1 MPIPTRQRARP
12 VPGTATKTPTAGDAP
27 PLLPDVLTDAG
38 RFTAHYE
45 ASRVGAIAA
54 HPAAAPLATGTARP
68 PQSRVRAAHQQA
80 VLGMRLAQEGQ
91 HAAAIQRF
99 KQSVALDPTVAAV
112 QHNLGLACLQA
123 GRLEEAV
130 LALGCAIRL
139 NPELASAHVSLA
151 DTFDLLG
158 RESEAVIA
166 YEAAVRLDPGQHS
179 ALAALAQIHLK
190 NGRRAEAEASY
201 RAAAAAAAGSHLAG
215 LYGARA
221 ASMAGAPAEAE
232 ALLRALIVDEPACG
246 VAHLVL
252 GYVLAQGGRS
262 DEAAASFER
271 SIALDPANAGAWYH
285 VAINRTFNGR
295 DDELIDRMHACL
307 ARPDL
312 PSRQRQA
319 VNFALGKAY
328 GDLGDYAAAMRH
340 IDAANAIRG
349 TRSQLDRMLLARQ
362 TDRAIAATPP
372 GYLEC
377 RPEFG
382 VEDATP
388 ILIVGMPRSGT
399 TLVEQILSS
408 HPEVA
413 AGGELGFWRERK
425 AAAGLDV
432 YVAAAHPEAAR
443 RVARDYLA
451 VLRAV
456 SPTAAR
462 VTDKRPFN
470 FQRLGI
476 IRQIFPCATIVHC
489 RRHPIDTCLSILAT
503 DFGAPIDCAA
513 DRGSLVFF
521 YREYQ
526 RLMAHWREV
535 LPPDRF
541 IEVDYEALVA
551 DPEPLTR
558 QLIATC
564 GLDWDDACLAP
575 HLNQRQIST
584 ASLWQARQ
592 PIYRTS
598 VERWRRYEPWLGEL
612 RALLSDASVGVR
624 ADGSACQTP
633 SGSPRSGVVSG

>member
-1 MPIPTRQRARP
+1 VPIPTGQGARS
-12 VPGTATKTPTAGDAP
+12 VPGTGTKTATAGDASP

-38 RFTAHYE
+38 RITAQYE
-45 ASRVGAIAA
+45 ASRPGPIAA
-54 HPAAAPLATGTARP
+54 RPVAASPATATARP
-68 PQSRVRAAHQQA
+68 PQARVRAAHQQA
-80 VLGMRLAQEGQ
+80 VLATGLARGGK
-91 HAAAIQRF
+91 HTAAIQRF

-139 NPELASAHVSLA
+139 NPELASAHASLA
-151 DTFDLLG
+151 DTLDLLG
-158 RESEAVIA
+158 RENEAVVA
-166 YEAAVRLDPGQHS
+166 YEAAVRLEPGQHS

-190 NGRRAEAEASY
+190 NDRRAEAEDTY
-201 RAAAAAAAGSHLAG
+201 RAAAAAAAGTHIAG
-215 LYGARA
+215 LYNARA
-221 ASMAGAPAEAE
+221 ASAAGAPAEAE

-262 DEAAASFER
+262 DEAVASFER
-271 SIALDPANAGAWYH
+271 SIALEPANAGAWYH

-295 DDELIDRMHACL
+295 DHELIDRMHTCL
-307 ARPDL
+307 VRLDL
-312 PSRQRQA
+312 TSRQRQA

-328 GDLGDYAAAMRH
+328 SDLGDYAAAMRC
-340 IDAANAIRG
+340 IDAANALRG
-349 TRSQLDRMLLARQ
+349 ARVQLDRTLLARQ
-362 TDRAIAATPP
+362 TDHAIAATPP
-372 GYLEC
+372 GYLER
-377 RPEFG
+377 RPDFG
-382 VEDATP
+382 IDDATP

-408 HPEVA
+408 HPDVV
-413 AGGELGFWRERK
+413 AGGELGFWRESK
-425 AAAGLDV
+425 SAAGFDV
-432 YVAAAHPEAAR
+432 FATAAHSQAVR
-443 RVARDYLA
+443 RVAHDYLG
-451 VLRAV
+451 VLRTI

-476 IRQIFPCATIVHC
+476 IRQIFPRATIVHC
-489 RRHPIDTCLSILAT
+489 RRHPIDTCLSIFAT
-503 DFGAPIDCAA
+503 DFGAPLDFAG

-521 YREYQ
+521 YHEYQ

-551 DPEPLTR
+551 APEPLTR

-564 GLDWDDACLAP
+564 GLEWNDACLAP
-575 HLNQRQIST
+575 HLNQRQITT

-612 RALLSDASVGVR
+612 RALLPSASDGTQA
-624 ADGSACQTP
+624 GS
-633 SGSPRSGVVSG
+633 SF